1 MLFAHVKY
9 VRLMII
15 SVCLAGLCWGCN
27 MRDPLPIAIED
38 IKCHRVKVAPG
49 PEDFVLDTWHGS
61 PRLLVSSHDRRQ
73 PETSGGIYYFD
84 INTEETGVMVRR
96 GEPEKISAFK
106 PHGMDIRRNGI
117 KTFLYVIIHDP
128 YAHMERLENAVAVYE
143 VNKNDLRF
151 VELLEDTVH
160 LWSPNDLSVL
170 PSGDIYLT
178 NDMHGKIDMYTRSKS
193 SEIVYFDH
201 VTRQWRVVA
210 DDIAFAN
217 GILAEEDRVYVTA
230 TFDDQ
235 IIVFPREK
243 DGSLGNPEEVV
254 HIKGADNLTRYGNS
268 LLTTAHYDDM
278 AFLNHRDNPEDV
290 APSIVFII
298 RPEMYAKDAVYVND
312 GHMISAAS
320 TAMIYRKKLYISQ
333 VFDPYIVVCDVPV
346 FLR

>member
-1 MLFAHVKY
+1 MLFVHIKY
-9 VRLMII
+9 VRLVII

-49 PEDFVLDTWHGS
+49 PEDFVLDTWHGG
-61 PRLLVSSHDRRQ
+61 PRLLVSSHDRRN
-73 PETSGGIYYFD
+73 PEISGGIYYFD
-84 INTEETGVMVRR
+84 IKTEKSDEMVRLD
-96 GEPEKISAFK
+96 EPDKIIAFK
-106 PHGMDIRRNGI
+106 PHGMDIRKQGRR
-117 KTFLYVIIHDP
+117 TLLYVIIHDP
-128 YAHMERLENAVAVYE
+128 YAHLERLENAVAVYE

-178 NDMHGKIDMYTRSKS
+178 NDLHGKMDMYTRSKS

-210 DDIAFAN
+210 DEIAFAN

-235 IIVFPREK
+235 LLVYYRDN
-243 DGSLGNPEEVV
+243 DGTLSTGEEVV
-254 HIKGADNLTRYGNS
+254 RIKGADNLMRYKDS
-268 LLTTAHYDDM
+268 ILTTAHYDDM
-278 AFLNHRDNPEDV
+278 AFLNHRDNPKDV

-346 FLR
+346 FMR